1 VIIVSLDLKLDELLN
16 RKLNIKIYMD
26 QLVGFV
32 VKDQKCKNYR
42 LHKFIY
48 ELKQSFKN

>member
-1 VIIVSLDLKLDELLN
+1 
-16 RKLNIKIYMD
+16 MD

-32 VKDQKCKNYR
+32 VKDQKCNSYI